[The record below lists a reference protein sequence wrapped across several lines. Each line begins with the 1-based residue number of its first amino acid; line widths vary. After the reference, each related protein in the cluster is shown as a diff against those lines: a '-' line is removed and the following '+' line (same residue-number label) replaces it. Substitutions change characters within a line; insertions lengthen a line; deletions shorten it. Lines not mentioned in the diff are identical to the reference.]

1 MIIEASELFVP
12 GYKHQKKGRYEM
24 LLKLLFVAADPK
36 CKVVLKDAID
46 DKIFFAGL
54 FVDFPYQYADY
65 YVESFNAVG
74 NALVI
79 KISN

>member
-1 MIIEASELFVP
+1 
-12 GYKHQKKGRYEM
+12 M
-24 LLKLLFVAADPK
+24 LLKTVFVMADSN

-46 DKIFFAGL
+46 GKIFFAGP

-65 YVESFNAVG
+65 CVESFNAVG
-74 NALVI
+74 NSLVI